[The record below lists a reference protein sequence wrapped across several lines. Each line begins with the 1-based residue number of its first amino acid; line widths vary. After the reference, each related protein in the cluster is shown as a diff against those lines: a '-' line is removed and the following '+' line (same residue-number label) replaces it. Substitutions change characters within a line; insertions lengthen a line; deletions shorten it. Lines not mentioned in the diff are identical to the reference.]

1 MKKWKAWLKD
11 GLLTAAIM
19 SAAFLLNQL
28 LLQVFHTQTMISML
42 FVLGVYLVSL
52 VTRTYF
58 WGIGASLVSALM
70 INYSF
75 TYPHFSDMITPE
87 GLSSAIIMLIV
98 SVITGTMTTKIKR
111 QNKMKAEAER
121 ERMRANLLRA
131 VSHDLRTPLTAI
143 HSACSAML
151 DNYDVLTDQQHR
163 KLLEDVQTESMW
175 LNRMV
180 ENLLSVTRLD
190 NASVALRLQETVLDE
205 LIDALIVKF
214 RKYYPHQAVDVILPE
229 EFLTIPMDP
238 TLIVQVLTNLI
249 ENAVKFADG
258 DHRIDLIVEEQEE
271 TVTITVRDYGRGLS
285 EAALKNLFEP
295 INHHDGDSNHGMGL
309 GLSICK
315 SIIRA
320 HGGTIEGR
328 NIPPKGAVFIVTL
341 PKEDTYESCQS
352 HNSGG

>member
-238 TLIVQVLTNLI
+238 TLIQQVLMNLL
-249 ENAVKFADG
+249 ENAVQHANGMQQLQLEVVAEKNKAVFYVRDDG
-258 DHRIDLIVEEQEE
+258 CGIPPDRLPGLFTAIHDKTMKPDSKRNNMEIGLRVCRAIIKAHGNE
-271 TVTITVRDYGRGLS
+271 ITVR
-285 EAALKNLFEP
+285 N
-295 INHHDGDSNHGMGL
+295 
-309 GLSICK
+309 
-315 SIIRA
+315 RA
-320 HGGTIEGR
+320 
-328 NIPPKGAVFIVTL
+328 
-341 PKEDTYESCQS
+341 
-352 HNSGG
+352 SGGAEFCFTLEIKEKGNGI